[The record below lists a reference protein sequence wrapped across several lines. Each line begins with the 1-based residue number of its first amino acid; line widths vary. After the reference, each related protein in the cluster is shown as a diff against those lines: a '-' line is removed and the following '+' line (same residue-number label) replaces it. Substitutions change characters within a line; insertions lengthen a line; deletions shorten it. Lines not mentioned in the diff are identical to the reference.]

1 VFYLNDIL
9 NTLKAIANEEA
20 KEEAEAEL
28 SEEQRAAMEA
38 EKQADD
44 MRADDQAFW
53 DVIPYNRHVTYNIQR
68 LFYTDYL
75 EIVDI
80 TGRAEATAG
89 RLSLDQFKAQFH
101 DSPIALNSVLTF
113 TPGEKPYDLE
123 MQASVDRFDLAT
135 FLRELDPEST
145 PMAEGLFDVKIDA
158 YGNSPNMVQYRN
170 NLYFDMK
177 MHSRDGVFRLLD
189 PNDPLVTGSSN
200 FAGAVGEGVS
210 YIPTGLFGLGAVARL
225 VNYIKEVPYDKIEAH
240 LLRGESR
247 DVQIKK
253 YVVQSPEVLMTA
265 KGGISYEEGIDILQS
280 PLAMEAQL
288 DLRERG
294 AAIFYD
300 LGLLRK
306 EQNAYGY
313 WKGPEIKFW
322 GTLTQTE
329 SNLGEIIETAGKG
342 AVLGGITRPI
352 SGLIGNVKHL
362 WMDEE
367 GEPLEYTDTP
377 PTTVP
382 DSAVETPADA
392 PTDTQTNTQADTPA
406 ATPTDYIT
414 DLPDYYE

>member
-1 VFYLNDIL
+1 
-9 NTLKAIANEEA
+9 
-20 KEEAEAEL
+20 
-28 SEEQRAAMEA
+28 
-38 EKQADD
+38 
-44 MRADDQAFW
+44 
-53 DVIPYNRHVTYNIQR
+53 
-68 LFYTDYL
+68 
-75 EIVDI
+75 
-80 TGRAEATAG
+80 
-89 RLSLDQFKAQFH
+89 
-101 DSPIALNSVLTF
+101 
-113 TPGEKPYDLE
+113 

-158 YGNSPNMVQYRN
+158 YGNSPNMAQYRN

-240 LLRGESR
+240 MVRGESR

-265 KGGISYEEGIDILQS
+265 KGGVNYEEGIDVLQS

-288 DLRERG
+288 NLRERG

-300 LGLLRK
+300 LGLLQK
-306 EQNAYGY
+306 EQDPYGY
-313 WKGPEIKFW
+313 WEGPEIKFW
-322 GTLTQTE
+322 GTLAQTE
-329 SNLGEIIETAGKG
+329 SNLGEIIEPAGKG

-367 GEPLEYTDTP
+367 GEPIEYTDTP
-377 PTTVP
+377 STTVP
-382 DSAVETPADA
+382 DSAVEAPVDA
-392 PTDTQTNTQADTPA
+392 PAETPTNKQTDTPA

>member
-1 VFYLNDIL
+1 MLPD
-9 NTLKAIANEEA
+9 E
-20 KEEAEAEL
+20 
-28 SEEQRAAMEA
+28 R
-38 EKQADD
+38 
-44 MRADDQAFW
+44 AFW
-53 DVIPYNRHVTYNIQR
+53 DVIPYNRHVAYNIQR

-80 TGRAEATAG
+80 TGRAEASSG
-89 RLSLDQFKAQFH
+89 RLSLDDFKASFH

-113 TPGEKPYDLE
+113 TPGDKPYDME
-123 MQASVDRFDLAT
+123 MQVNIDQFDLDT
-135 FLRELDPEST
+135 FLLELNPEST

-158 YGNSPNMVQYRN
+158 YGNSPNMAQYRN

-177 MHSRDGVFRLLD
+177 MQSRDGLFRLLD
-189 PNDPLVTGSSN
+189 PNDPLVVGSSN

-240 LLRGESR
+240 LVRDESR

-253 YVVQSPEVLMTA
+253 YVVQSPEVLLTA
-265 KGGISYEEGIDILQS
+265 KGGIDYEEGVDVLQS
-280 PLAMEAQL
+280 PLDMKAKL

-300 LGLLRK
+300 LDLLQDER
-306 EQNAYGY
+306 NAYGY

-322 GTLTQTE
+322 GTPGVLE

-352 SGLIGNVKHL
+352 SGLIGNVRHL

-377 PTTVP
+377 ATAEP
-382 DSAVETPADA
+382 DSVTATPVDTPADS
-392 PTDTQTNTQADTPA
+392 PKDTPKD
-406 ATPTDYIT
+406 TPEERLMWYQQPP
-414 DLPDYYE
+414 LE